1 MLIVARYMCTLSFY
15 RAANFEQDSVIQ
27 LSWALLNHSHY

>member
-1 MLIVARYMCTLSFY
+1 MLIVARYMYILSVY
-15 RAANFEQDSVIQ
+15 RAANFEQGSIIQ

>member
-1 MLIVARYMCTLSFY
+1 MVLVARYMCPPSVY
-15 RAANFEQDSVIQ
+15 RAANFVQDSVIQ

>member
-1 MLIVARYMCTLSFY
+1 MLLVARYMCTPFVY
-15 RAANFEQDSVIQ
+15 KAANFGQDSVIQ